1 MSSGLKLAS
10 SSWDEEEIKA
20 MQEVIK
26 SGDFSMGKKVLEFE
40 REFASYVKSKY
51 SIMINS
57 GSSANLLMIAA
68 LFFKKDNPL
77 KPGDEVIVPAVS
89 WSTTYYPLSQ
99 YGLKLKFVDIDK
111 ETLNYDLKKLSEA
124 ISENTRLL
132 MIVNILG
139 NPNNFSI
146 INEILKDRKIIIV
159 EDNCESLGAKFK
171 NKFTGTFG
179 IMGSYSSFFSHHI
192 STMEGGLI
200 TTDDIE
206 LYHILL
212 SIRSHGWTR
221 NLPKK
226 NKISSLKS
234 DNEFEESFKFILPGY
249 NLRPLEIS
257 AAVGLKQL
265 IKLPNLIKERRKNA
279 EFMKEII
286 SSSRIFS
293 MQKEIGESSW
303 FGFAII
309 LKDYKDISREKVFK
323 YLELMKI
330 EYRPVV
336 TGNFLNQPVCKYIDI
351 IDNGIMIN
359 ANYIDKNAFYIGN
372 HHYDISNALKQLK
385 FIEKEI
391 LE

>member
-1 MSSGLKLAS
+1 MSAGLKLAS

-139 NPNNFSI
+139 NPNNFST

-221 NLPKK
+221 NLPKE
-226 NKISSLKS
+226 NKISALKS

-309 LKDYKDISREKVFK
+309 LKNNKDISREKVFK
-323 YLELMKI
+323 YLDLMKI

-372 HHYDISNALKQLK
+372 HHYDISNSLKELK

>member
-26 SGDFSMGKKVLEFE
+26 SGNFSMGKKVLEFE
-40 REFASYVKSKY
+40 KEFASYLNSKY
-51 SIMINS
+51 SIMVNS
-57 GSSANLLMIAA
+57 GSSANLLMVAA

-111 ETLNYDLKKLSEA
+111 ETLNYDLEKLSEA
-124 ISENTRLL
+124 ISENTKLL
-132 MIVNILG
+132 MVVNILG
-139 NPNNFSI
+139 NPNNFST
-146 INEILKDRKIIIV
+146 INEILKDKKIIVI
-159 EDNCESLGAKFK
+159 EDNCESLGAKFE

-200 TTDDIE
+200 TTNDIE

-212 SIRSHGWTR
+212 SIRAHGWTR
-221 NLPKK
+221 NLPKE
-226 NKISSLKS
+226 NKISSIKS

-249 NLRPLEIS
+249 NLRPLEMA

-265 IKLPNLIKERRKNA
+265 IKLPNLIIERRKNA

-286 SSSRIFS
+286 SSSKIFS

-303 FGFAII
+303 FGFALI
-309 LKDYKDISREKVFK
+309 LKDNIDINREKVFK
-323 YLELMKI
+323 NLDLMNI

-372 HHYDISNALKQLK
+372 HHYDISNALKKLN

>member
-40 REFASYVKSKY
+40 KEFASYVKSKY
-51 SIMINS
+51 SIMVNS

-124 ISENTRLL
+124 ISDNTRLL
-132 MIVNILG
+132 MVVNILG

-146 INEILKDRKIIIV
+146 INEILKGKKIIIV

-171 NKFTGTFG
+171 DKFTGTFG

-221 NLPKK
+221 NLPKE

-265 IKLPNLIKERRKNA
+265 IKLPNLIIERRKNS

-286 SSSRIFS
+286 SSSKVFS

-303 FGFAII
+303 FGFAIMI
-309 LKDYKDISREKVFK
+309 KDSIDISREKVFK
-323 YLELMKI
+323 FLDLLNI

-351 IDNGIMIN
+351 IDNGEMIN
-359 ANYIDKNAFYIGN
+359 ANYIDKKAFYIGN
-372 HHYDISNALKQLK
+372 HHFDISTELKNLE

>member
-26 SGDFSMGKKVLEFE
+26 SGNFSMGKNVLEFE
-40 REFASYVKSKY
+40 KEFASYVKSKY

-111 ETLNYDLKKLSEA
+111 ETLNYDLEKLSAA
-124 ISENTRLL
+124 ISENTKLL
-132 MIVNILG
+132 MVVNILG

-146 INEILKDRKIIIV
+146 INEILKDKEIIIV

-171 NKFTGTFG
+171 DKFTGTFG

-221 NLPKK
+221 NLPKE
-226 NKISSLKS
+226 NKISPLKS

-265 IKLPNLIKERRKNA
+265 TKLPKLIIERRKNA

-286 SSSRIFS
+286 SSSKIFS

-303 FGFAII
+303 FGFAIM
-309 LKDYKDISREKVFK
+309 LKDKIDISREKVFK
-323 YLELMKI
+323 YLDLMKI

-372 HHYDISNALKQLK
+372 HHYDISNALKELK
-385 FIEKEI
+385 NIEKEI